1 MSEAARHGLAAI
13 DDCWNRIGV
22 WSPDRASCPEL
33 RQVIHCRNCRQ
44 YSAAGRSMLEHPM
57 SADYCEEWTERLAA
71 ARQTKEGA
79 SNALL
84 LFRVGDEWL
93 GLDCH
98 QVQEIT
104 DMRLIH
110 SLPHKTNPL
119 LKGLVNVRG
128 ELRVCVSIGSLLQLD
143 KAENDYRV
151 DHDIKERM
159 ICILKDGQ
167 SFVFPVSEV
176 RGIHRHAD
184 SALKPVPATLS
195 KSRQSFTAGVLPW
208 NQQHVGVLDHE
219 LLFYALTRGVQ

>member
-1 MSEAARHGLAAI
+1 MSQTEHTGFPAI

-22 WSPDRASCPEL
+22 WSRDHASCPEL
-33 RQVIHCRNCRQ
+33 QQVTHCRNCRR
-44 YSAAGRSMLEHPM
+44 YSAAGRSLLEHPM

-71 ARQTKEGA
+71 ARQTREDP

-84 LFRVGDEWL
+84 LFRLGDEWL

-104 DMRLIH
+104 EMRLIH
-110 SLPHKTNPL
+110 SLPHRTSPL

-143 KAENDYRV
+143 KAEIDYRV
-151 DHDIKERM
+151 DHDIKER
-159 ICILKDGQ
+159 IVCILRDGQ

-176 RGIHRHAD
+176 RGIHHYPEN
-184 SALKPVPATLS
+184 ALKPVPATLS

-208 NQQHVGVLDHE
+208 NQQHIGVLDHE
-219 LLFYALTRGVQ
+219 LLFCALARGLQ

>member
-1 MSEAARHGLAAI
+1 MSATTHHSLPAI

-33 RQVIHCRNCRQ
+33 RQVTHCRNCHQ

-71 ARQTKEGA
+71 ARQTTEGA
-79 SNALL
+79 PNTLL
-84 LFRVGDEWL
+84 LFRLGDEWL

-104 DMRLIH
+104 EMRPIH

-119 LKGLVNVRG
+119 IKGLVNVRG
-128 ELRVCVSIGSLLQLD
+128 ELRVCVSLGSLLQLD
-143 KAENDYRV
+143 KAEDSHGFDRS
-151 DHDIKERM
+151 IQERM
-159 ICILKDGQ
+159 VCILRDGQ

-176 RGIHRHAD
+176 RGIHHYLD
-184 SALKPVPATLS
+184 SVLKPVPATLS

-208 NQQHVGVLDHE
+208 NQQHIGVLDHE
-219 LLFYALTRGVQ
+219 LLFYALTKGLE